1 MSPPSS
7 FSSFL
12 LDLPFCEWSFSP
24 AIGNSGGILSI
35 WCSSKGKTVF
45 SFFGTGY
52 VGICFEWGVN
62 KTRCYLVNVYAKC
75 ALRDKR
81 LMWEKLIQLKH
92 FFCGDVWCV
101 VGDFNSVLHTFER
114 LRISATNRSGENIEI
129 REFGDFD
136 SLMGLID
143 LPLLGRRFTWFKPNG
158 NAASRLDRFLVSD
171 GWWERWAV
179 ASQWALP
186 RDVSDHCPIVLR
198 YSSQLW
204 GPMQNLLDLII
215 FGLNIAV

>member
-1 MSPPSS
+1 
-7 FSSFL
+7 
-12 LDLPFCEWSFSP
+12 
-24 AIGNSGGILSI
+24 
-35 WCSSKGKTVF
+35 
-45 SFFGTGY
+45 
-52 VGICFEWGVN
+52 
-62 KTRCYLVNVYAKC
+62 
-75 ALRDKR
+75 
-81 LMWEKLIQLKH
+81 MWEKLIQLKH

-171 GWWERWAV
+171 GWWERWGV
-179 ASQWALP
+179 TSEWALP
-186 RDVSDHCPIVLR
+186 IDVSYLCPIVLR

-204 GPMQNLLDLII
+204 GPKPFRFNNFWIEHRGLSVVIEQSWQQQVNQTWMAPMLTEKFTILKADLKVW
-215 FGLNIAV
+215 NK